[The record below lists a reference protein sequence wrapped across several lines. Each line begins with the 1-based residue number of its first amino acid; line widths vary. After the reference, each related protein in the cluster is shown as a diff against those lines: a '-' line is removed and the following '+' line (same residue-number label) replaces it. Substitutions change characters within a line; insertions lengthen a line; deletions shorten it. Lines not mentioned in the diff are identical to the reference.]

1 MGNAGKRQKARPSGR
16 GGVDACL
23 AAISSLEGAW
33 RQAKAAEHLFARRQ
47 GKPVRQKDATAIA
60 NWISLA
66 PWPPQLKAHVLACLL
81 ANVDPGDAFTVLVAA
96 LRPLHTRAAWG
107 MVALLLI
114 HTTAASTNLL
124 GLILEGPRPLRWNEE
139 LYIAWAVMFRTLFKD
154 AKEHPVCAFGPEGSL
169 PWNLLLQRTTD
180 PAALVATVEAAKPLP
195 RTVDLLRQVIAAV
208 PVDLPP
214 DYPGVDPCALFMRAR
229 DAVDCL
235 GRSFAPG
242 WTALRVA
249 LGADHSRIHRALVAR
264 TDAAIASLQTVAEA
278 LGLGPLS

>member
-107 MVALLLI
+107 MVALLII
-114 HTTAASTNLL
+114 HTTAPSTNLL
-124 GLILEGPRPLRWNEE
+124 GLILEGPRPLKWNQE
-139 LYIAWAVMFRTLFKD
+139 LYIAWAVMLKTLFKD
-154 AKEHPVCAFGPEGSL
+154 AEEHPVEAFGPQGSA
-169 PWNLLLQRTTD
+169 PWNLLLRRATD
-180 PAALVATVEAAKPLP
+180 PAAALVATVAAAQPSQH
-195 RTVDLLRQVIAAV
+195 TVGLLRQVIAAV
-208 PVDLPP
+208 PVNLHP
-214 DYPGVDPCALFMRAR
+214 DYPGVNPCALSMRAR

-242 WTALRVA
+242 WTAVTTWLGADRTPFHTA
-249 LGADHSRIHRALVAR
+249 LGALVDKE
-264 TDAAIASLQTVAEA
+264 TTQLLQSLDS
-278 LGLGPLS
+278 L